1 MSALQDTAQA
11 SEQSASED
19 RVRLQSSL
27 NDIKGQIARLET
39 RVADDQLG
47 VSNDSNRNDGDQKSC
62 AVDQSAHP
70 SSQQVAE
77 LLQKQNELE
86 RKLRALQKQC
96 DEHDW
101 EQAKLHPF
109 FRIVQRPEIQQQLRQ
124 LTANPGKQCA
134 VFYNS
139 LKVYLVSYLLNTKLL
154 ADKVLLDRS
163 AETIS
168 RITRGLATVLEA
180 VAEVAPFGGA
190 AAALT
195 KGALFAAK
203 SLLGVREDQIK
214 DRTESKLVE
223 SQNEFLSVFRV
234 SEAEDLAQLLAL
246 TVTKCYELQLHKL
259 TVDACKELAK
269 AAVTR
274 IAMSLSTALDEITS
288 SHVHHCIGAT
298 GASSGAISSDGKSI
312 AQADKESAAL
322 DRLCDLF
329 LRALRVPFEERQF
342 LFWTKVKFSTVD
354 PKRHSDWN
362 ADGVFSKCGLVV
374 AVTPPVPVFA
384 PSRAAATPLPLP
396 AASQAVQRD
405 QSALSVLAAPL
416 LSDVLSKAD
425 EAQVR
430 KSTLCCLFIHRL

>member
-1 MSALQDTAQA
+1 MSALQGTLKTSQD
-11 SEQSASED
+11 SASDD
-19 RVRLQSSL
+19 RARLQGSL
-27 NDIKGQIARLET
+27 DDVKKQIGHLNALVDADQNGISKGEQKDADHKQGADITA
-39 RVADDQLG
+39 AD
-47 VSNDSNRNDGDQKSC
+47 R
-62 AVDQSAHP
+62 A
-70 SSQQVAE
+70 SQQLPALLRKQQDLE
-77 LLQKQNELE
+77 LKQRSLQEQYDQHE
-86 RKLRALQKQC
+86 R
-96 DEHDW
+96 
-101 EQAKLHPF
+101 EQAQLHPF
-109 FRIVQRPEIQQQLRQ
+109 FRIVQRREIQQQLRQ
-124 LTANPGKQCA
+124 LTATPGKQCA
-134 VFYNS
+134 VFYSS
-139 LKVYLVSYLLNTKLL
+139 LKVYLVSYLINTKLL
-154 ADKVLLDRS
+154 AHEVLLDRS

-168 RITRGLATVLEA
+168 RITRGLAAVFDA

-190 AAALT
+190 ATALV
-195 KGALFAAK
+195 KGALFAAE

-288 SHVHHCIGAT
+288 SPAHRRAGPS
-298 GASSGAISSDGKSI
+298 GASSGVISSDGKSSV
-312 AQADKESAAL
+312 QADNESAAL

-329 LRALRVPFEERQF
+329 LRALRVPLEECQF

-425 EAQVR
+425 EAQVG